1 MSKLS
6 NEQKAQIASDQS
18 TTKTQR
24 ILFLHRAG
32 CDRSEIASLIGI
44 RTQFVYNVLDRNG
57 LVVKG
62 VAKCDINEKY
72 GHLIDEKKKKEEG
85 K

>member
-57 LVVKG
+57 LIVKG

-72 GHLIDEKKKKEEG
+72 GHLIDEKKKKEED

>member
-1 MSKLS
+1 MLS
-6 NEQKAQIASDQS
+6 NDQKVQIASDLT

-24 ILFLHRAG
+24 ILFLHKAG

-44 RTQFVYNVLDRNG
+44 RTQFVYNVLDKNG
-57 LVVKG
+57 LILKG

-72 GHLIDEKKKKEEG
+72 GHLLNAEG
-85 K
+85 KEGNNKK